1 MACILLLMLAQ
12 AILER
17 DMARLLS
24 LSARITSL
32 GSFKDGEDEGKHGY
46 IWHIS
51 NEVINGV
58 IVLLNSKFRVYDPL
72 DQSFLDNALKLRYGV
87 SWDPNRYAGT
97 WKVNARSLCDATRAL
112 TGTYATDPDYGQK
125 LNNLIKYGSWINLI
139 ERA

>member
-1 MACILLLMLAQ
+1 MK
-12 AILER
+12 
-17 DMARLLS
+17 
-24 LSARITSL
+24 
-32 GSFKDGEDEGKHGY
+32 FKDGEDEGKYGY

-58 IVLLNSKFRVYDPL
+58 VVPVNSKFRVYQST

-97 WKVNARSLCDATRAL
+97 WKVNARSYRDATRAL

-125 LNNLIKYGSWINLI
+125 LNNQI
-139 ERA
+139 EYWKLDQFD